1 VTTTSAGPTPTR
13 VRRIFAT
20 GLSSGLAR
28 LASLAVTL
36 VAVPLVIRKLG
47 AEQYGVYVSLAA
59 LVNILLAVDLGLGSA
74 LVNEIADLTD
84 PDGSRDR
91 VASLVSSAVLPL
103 CVLVVVAGGLL
114 VAFTQIVDISSLLNT
129 PSSMSDTEVTRLLL
143 LAFIPYLLSL
153 PLGIVVRIRYGLQEG
168 HVSHLCQVVGYGLQL
183 ALLLVAAVLGAGLAW
198 FVVLLGVGALLGYLI
213 DGAVM
218 LVRRPWVLPRP
229 TCFVWPDARR
239 LLGAGGLF
247 LVLGISAAV
256 GYQTDAVVIA
266 HWLGPDGA
274 ATYGATFQVIVI
286 CPLALSL
293 FLNALWPA
301 YREAL
306 ASGDTAWVRRTF
318 VQSLRATLPLAAI
331 ASVALVALG
340 PWLVELWA
348 GPSVRPPLALVA
360 AGAVFV
366 LVNAV
371 SGPVAM
377 LLNGMHQLRPQ
388 ALAAVV
394 MAVANIALSIVWVQ
408 SLGLSGPLLATAVTQ
423 LVCILVPMSLYLRHL
438 FRVVLRPPVL
448 T

>member
-1 VTTTSAGPTPTR
+1 MTTTSARPPETR
-13 VRRIFAT
+13 VRRVFAT

-36 VAVPLVIRKLG
+36 VAVPLVIRELG

-91 VASLVSSAVLPL
+91 MASLVSSAVLPL
-103 CVLVVVAGGLL
+103 CVLVVLAGALL
-114 VAFTQIVDISSLLNT
+114 VGFTRVVDVSALLNT
-129 PSSMSDTEVTRLLL
+129 PSSMSNSEVTRLLL

-153 PLGIVVRIRYGLQEG
+153 PLGVVVRIRYGLQEG

-183 ALLLVAAVLGAGLAW
+183 ALLLLAALLGAGLSW
-198 FVVLLGVGALLGYLI
+198 FIVLLGVGALFGYVI

-218 LVRRPWVLPRP
+218 LVRRPWVMPRP
-229 TCFVWPDARR
+229 TRFVWPDARR

-266 HWLGPDGA
+266 HWLGSDGA

-306 ASGDTAWVRRTF
+306 SSGDTGWVRRTF
-318 VQSLRATLPLAAI
+318 VQSLRATIPLAAI
-331 ASVALVALG
+331 AGVVLIVLG
-340 PWLVELWA
+340 PWFVEAWA
-348 GPSVRPPLALVA
+348 GADVRPPLGLVV
-360 AGAVFV
+360 AGALFV

-377 LLNGMHQLRPQ
+377 LLNGMHKLRPQ
-388 ALAAVV
+388 AVAAVV
-394 MAVANIALSIVWVQ
+394 MAMANIALSIVWVQ
-408 SLGLSGPLLATAVTQ
+408 SIGLAGPLLATAVTQ
-423 LVCILVPMSLYLRHL
+423 LVCILIPMGIYLRHL
-438 FRVVLRPPVL
+438 FRHELRAPR
-448 T
+448 